1 MSPSVPDPVVFD
13 ADDRRCVAVTGA
25 TGFIG
30 RSIVRRLRDHGYKV
44 RVLVRPG
51 GSATTGGDE
60 LVPGTLDD
68 FPSLCALVRNAAAV
82 VHCAGV
88 VRAGRADDFRRV
100 NTLGTERLLAAIRAV
115 ARPARIMLVSSLA
128 AREPH
133 LSAYASSKRAAE
145 DLVRSSGFEHCI
157 VRPPAV
163 YGPGDQTS
171 LPLFRLLSR
180 PLAVLPGSSRSRFSV
195 IFVDDLA
202 RLVATLVERPRW
214 NGDVMEPDDG
224 HPDGYAWEDLA
235 TIAGRSL
242 GIGIRPLLMPRWL
255 LWLPSI
261 LSQAWPRLFGKL
273 PLITPDK
280 LRELYHD
287 DWVCRSDPRGC
298 MCGWQ
303 ARTPL
308 SEGFAITMAW
318 YVRNGWQAAPSS
330 FIKMQRDGS

>member
-1 MSPSVPDPVVFD
+1 MLNPMVFD
-13 ADDRRCVAVTGA
+13 ADDRQCVAVTGA

-30 RSIVRRLRDHGYKV
+30 RSIVRHLRDYGYKV
-44 RVLVRPG
+44 RALVRPG
-51 GSATTGGDE
+51 NSAATGGDE
-60 LVPGTLDD
+60 LAAGSLDD
-68 FPSLCALVRNAAAV
+68 LPSLCALVRNAAAV

-100 NTLGTERLLAAIRAV
+100 NTLGTERLLTAIRA
-115 ARPARIMLVSSLA
+115 APRPARVMLISSLA

-133 LSAYASSKRAAE
+133 LSAYASSKRDAE
-145 DLVRSSGFEHCI
+145 DLVRSSGLEHCI

-214 NGDVMEPDDG
+214 NGEMMEPDDG
-224 HPDGYAWEDLA
+224 HPGGYAWEDLA
-235 TIAGRSL
+235 TIAGKSL

-255 LWLPSI
+255 LWAPSV
-261 LSQAWPRLFGKL
+261 LSQAWARLFGKL
-273 PLITPDK
+273 PLITPGK

-287 DWVCRSDPRGC
+287 DWVCRSDLPSC
-298 MCGWQ
+298 MGGWQ
-303 ARTPL
+303 ARTPM
-308 SEGFAITMAW
+308 SEGFAITVNY
-318 YVRNGWQAAPSS
+318 YVRNGWQAAPCS

>member
-1 MSPSVPDPVVFD
+1 MPDPVVF
-13 ADDRRCVAVTGA
+13 AAEGRQCVAVTGA

-30 RSIVRRLRDHGYKV
+30 RSIVRHLRDYGYKV
-44 RVLVRPG
+44 RALVRPG
-51 GSATTGGDE
+51 GSAATGGDE
-60 LVPGTLDD
+60 LVAGTLDD
-68 FPSLCALVRNAAAV
+68 LPSLCALVRDAAAV

-88 VRAGRADDFRRV
+88 VRAGRAEDFRRV
-100 NTLGTERLLAAIRAV
+100 NTLGTERLLTAIRASP
-115 ARPARIMLVSSLA
+115 RPARIMLISSLA

-133 LSAYASSKRAAE
+133 LSAYASSKRGAE

-180 PLAVLPGSSRSRFSV
+180 PLAVLPGSSRSRFSL

-202 RLVATLVERPRW
+202 RLIATLVERPRW
-214 NGDVMEPDDG
+214 NGEVVEPDDG
-224 HPDGYAWEDLA
+224 HPGGYAWEDLA

-255 LWLPSI
+255 LWVPAV
-261 LSQAWPRLFGKL
+261 LSQAWTRLFGKL
-273 PLITPDK
+273 PLITPGK

-287 DWVCRSDPRGC
+287 DWVCRSDLPGC
-298 MCGWQ
+298 MGGWQ
-303 ARTPL
+303 AQTPL
-308 SEGFAITMAW
+308 SEGFAITVND
-318 YVRNGWQAAPSS
+318 YVRNGWQAAPCP
-330 FIKMQRDGS
+330 FIKTQRDGS